1 MEKKYI
7 IFDLDGTI
15 IDSGLGIKNGIMY
28 SLKSIGIQNVDEN
41 ILNEFIGPP
50 LKDSYMKFFDMSE
63 QKAREMVNKYRQYY
77 SEQGIY
83 EAYIYEGIENV
94 IKDLKDK
101 ENEIILA
108 TSKPE
113 IFAKKILN
121 HFNLIE
127 YFDFVGGATLD
138 HKISHKNEVLEY
150 VFKECFINPQ
160 KGFMIGDTKFDILGG
175 KLFYLNTIGVTYG
188 YGSLEEL
195 KEAKADNIVNKPSEI
210 LEYIF

>member
-150 VFKECFINPQ
+150 VLKECFINPQ

>member
-1 MEKKYI
+1 
-7 IFDLDGTI
+7 
-15 IDSGLGIKNGIMY
+15 
-28 SLKSIGIQNVDEN
+28 
-41 ILNEFIGPP
+41 
-50 LKDSYMKFFDMSE
+50 
-63 QKAREMVNKYRQYY
+63 MVNKYRQYY

-150 VFKECFINPQ
+150 VLKECFINPQ